1 MRDEE
6 LLLDSVYTNLLH
18 ISTVIRKTEEPD
30 GELVDAF
37 DSLQQHI
44 SQGLT
49 NWRKERMAEKETVRD
64 DYQLDRKNVR
74 SLEEGRGRTPCTRRD
89 QSGAA

>member
-1 MRDEE
+1 MADGEKKIVRDEE

-37 DSLQQHI
+37 DSLQ
-44 SQGLT
+44 STYLT
-49 NWRKERMAEKETVRD
+49 RTDELEE
-64 DYQLDRKNVR
+64 RKN
-74 SLEEGRGRTPCTRRD
+74 G
-89 QSGAA
+89 

>member
-1 MRDEE
+1 MANEEKKIVRDEE

-37 DSLQQHI
+37 DSLL
-44 SQGLT
+44 STYLT
-49 NWRKERMAEKETVRD
+49 RTDELEE
-64 DYQLDRKNVR
+64 RKN
-74 SLEEGRGRTPCTRRD
+74 G
-89 QSGAA
+89 

>member
-1 MRDEE
+1 MADGEKKIVRDEE

-37 DSLQQHI
+37 DSLL
-44 SQGLT
+44 STYLT
-49 NWRKERMAEKETVRD
+49 RTDELEE
-64 DYQLDRKNVR
+64 RKN
-74 SLEEGRGRTPCTRRD
+74 G
-89 QSGAA
+89 

>member
-1 MRDEE
+1 VANGEKKIVRDEE

-37 DSLQQHI
+37 DSLL
-44 SQGLT
+44 STYLT
-49 NWRKERMAEKETVRD
+49 RTDELEE
-64 DYQLDRKNVR
+64 RKN
-74 SLEEGRGRTPCTRRD
+74 G
-89 QSGAA
+89 